1 MKNNLTCEIVEDL
14 MPSYIDGLTSEVT
27 NKAVRE
33 HLSQCDKCKNKL
45 DTMSEPCSED
55 KIEQEKKEIGLSIEV
70 GADVVSS
77 YLWRGQNL
85 GGIFVKFT
93 TVLLRCLQF
102 CASYF
107 IIYQS
112 APDVGCCC

>member
-33 HLSQCDKCKNKL
+33 HLSQCGKCNTKL

-55 KIEQEKKEIGLSIEV
+55 KLS
-70 GADVVSS
+70 
-77 YLWRGQNL
+77 RRR
-85 GGIFVKFT
+85 K
-93 TVLLRCLQF
+93 R
-102 CASYF
+102 
-107 IIYQS
+107 
-112 APDVGCCC
+112 

>member
-14 MPSYIDGLTSEVT
+14 MPSYIDSLTSEVT

-55 KIEQEKKEIGLSIEV
+55 KIEQEKKEYQDEAHKSACNCACGGSCSLYSTV
-70 GADVVSS
+70 
-77 YLWRGQNL
+77 WRKS
-85 GGIFVKFT
+85 KFH
-93 TVLLRCLQF
+93 
-102 CASYF
+102 
-107 IIYQS
+107 
-112 APDVGCCC
+112 G